1 MKRIGHIMKKI
12 TGKSKLNSNRFLKS
26 INANGKAIKKNNH
39 IAEEFEFRSKSGQ
52 QNTKHI

>member
-1 MKRIGHIMKKI
+1 MKHIGQIMKKI